1 MKRISFWLILIISSF
16 FLHSL
21 YAQNQNA
28 DSRRKEWLY
37 YLDKIARP
45 VMSNLA
51 NNQLHENMPV
61 FIPSV
66 SDDPVNRKAVAYLE
80 IFGRTLSGIA
90 PWLNSEGG
98 SPEEVALRNQ
108 YREWSLQAIDNATNP
123 AAKDYV
129 AWTAPIPQP
138 LVDASYVALAL
149 IRSPWLWNNLNSK
162 VQVQVIEALKK
173 TRATVPVYNNWILFS
188 GMIEAFFCKYDI
200 PYDPVRI
207 DYGIREFMEHWY
219 IGDGMFSD
227 GIPFNINYYNS
238 YVIQPYL
245 NTIMDI
251 SIQKIGRYKQYK
263 SKLDTICKRYAEL
276 QERSINT
283 DGSYPPTGRSIVYR
297 GAAFQHLADMAL
309 LKRLPSSLSEG
320 QVRAALTAVIKKTLD
335 APNTFSADGWL
346 NLGVYG
352 EQPGL
357 ADEYNNTG
365 SLYIC
370 TNIFLPLGL
379 SADDS
384 FWTCEDKPW
393 TSVKIWSGQD
403 VQNDHALELHH

>member
-1 MKRISFWLILIISSF
+1 MKRISFWLILIISSS
-16 FLHSL
+16 FLYSL

-37 YLDKIARP
+37 YLDRIAKP

-51 NNQLHENMPV
+51 NNRLHEKMPV

-98 SPEEVALRNQ
+98 SPEEVALRKQ

-149 IRSPWLWNNLNSK
+149 IRSPWLWNNLNAK
-162 VQVQVIEALKK
+162 VQAQVIEALKK
-173 TRATVPVYNNWILFS
+173 TRATVPVYNNWVLFS

-245 NTIMDI
+245 NAIMDI

-297 GAAFQHLADMAL
+297 GAAFQHLADMAM

-320 QVRAALTAVIKKTLD
+320 QVRAALTAVIRKTLD

-352 EQPGL
+352 EQSGL

>member
-1 MKRISFWLILIISSF
+1 MKRILFWLILIISSS

-51 NNQLHENMPV
+51 NNQLYENMPV

-98 SPEEVALRNQ
+98 LPEEVALRNQ

-173 TRATVPVYNNWILFS
+173 TRATVPVYNNWVLFS

-251 SIQKIGRYKQYK
+251 SVQKTGRYKQYK

-335 APNTFSADGWL
+335 APNTFSTDGWL

-352 EQPGL
+352 EQPAL